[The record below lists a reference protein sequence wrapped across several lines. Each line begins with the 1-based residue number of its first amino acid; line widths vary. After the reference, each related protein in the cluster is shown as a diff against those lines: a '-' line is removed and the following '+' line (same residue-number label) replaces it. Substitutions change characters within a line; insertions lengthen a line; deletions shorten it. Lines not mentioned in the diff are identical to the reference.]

1 MGFLVMCFRVLELND
16 LFCTW
21 GFLYDFHWAV
31 LVYVLFSLCRIDCGL
46 SS

>member
-31 LVYVLFSLCRIDCGL
+31 FGVLVVCSG
-46 SS
+46 SH